1 VSTAGDPG
9 SAAGRTALA
18 WERSGLS
25 LAATGA
31 VVARGLPG
39 SGVANRPVVGTA
51 VAVLG
56 LSVWVVTALAERRRR
71 RATHRPIATPGD
83 LVLLSGATVVVG
95 LVLFVLAAWP
105 G

>member
-1 VSTAGDPG
+1 
-9 SAAGRTALA
+9 
-18 WERSGLS
+18 
-25 LAATGA
+25 
-31 VVARGLPG
+31 
-39 SGVANRPVVGTA
+39 VGTA